1 MNFIGN
7 TEDPSMYIIGG
18 LAVFCLWLKLFYFLR
33 MFQQTAAFVRMIV
46 EMLIDIRIFLF
57 IFFIAILAFSNCF
70 YVFDMFTR
78 MKQKE
83 QVGDEKD
90 ETIAGGSYIEAV
102 TYVYLQSLG
111 ELGIDSYNSSY
122 APYIYWIFFF
132 ASSLF
137 L

>member
-1 MNFIGN
+1 MNLMGYTHDAN
-7 TEDPSMYIIGG
+7 LYIIGG
-18 LAVFCLWLKLFYFLR
+18 LAVFCLWLKLFYFMR
-33 MFQQTAAFVRMIV
+33 MFQQTAAFVRMII

-78 MKQKE
+78 MMQKE
-83 QVGDEKD
+83 QVGGEKI
-90 ETIAGGSYIEAV
+90 ETIAGDSYIESFK
-102 TYVYLQSLG
+102 YVYLQSLG
-111 ELGIDSYNSSY
+111 ELGFDGYDSSY